1 MRNWDSNINND
12 FLGNPNDFND
22 ICPQEKD
29 YNDALELCNKL
40 GIKLHRIDFIK
51 EYWDYVFTYFLEE
64 LKKEE
69 HLIQICYVIN
79 LLSLIYLLKKLKD

>member
-1 MRNWDSNINND
+1 MI
-12 FLGNPNDFND
+12 LM
-22 ICPQEKD
+22 IYVLKKKD

-51 EYWDYVFTYFLEE
+51 EYWDYVFTYFFRRIK
-64 LKKEE
+64 KKEE